1 MKVFSLLAFV
11 APIGLALGAAIPNR
25 LVQRQST
32 SSQGTFE
39 AIGHDLERFKVDLSL
54 LQASTAAYYGPA
66 NLPAGQRIIKNLS
79 DLAATLEQATDDAES
94 YARSIHSSA
103 QQESDSQQ
111 VVAAINSVAPYAR
124 DTVNTLIDKRDDLEA
139 GPFDAVFGN
148 ALILI
153 NLRTTLDDII
163 DLANALVDAVSF
175 DQIANVRQAF
185 APIVQDVTR
194 AYNYYT
200 GF

>member
-1 MKVFSLLAFV
+1 MKVFSLLAFA
-11 APIGLALGAAIPNR
+11 APISLALGAAIPNR
-25 LVQRQST
+25 LVQRQS
-32 SSQGTFE
+32 SSPEGAFE

-66 NLPAGQRIIKNLS
+66 NLPAGLRIIKNLR
-79 DLAATLEQATDDAES
+79 DLAATLEQATDDAET
-94 YARSIHSSA
+94 YARSAHSTA

-124 DTVNTLIDKRDDLEA
+124 DAVNTLIEKRDDLEA

-153 NLRTTLDDII
+153 NLRTTLDDI
-163 DLANALVDAVSF
+163 DNLESALIDAVSF
-175 DQIANVRQAF
+175 DQVVNVRRAF
-185 APIVQDVTR
+185 TPIVQDVTR